1 MFTKTLE
8 EFSDMLFVRGLV
20 LREDESVILVDN
32 YRNIKQISKD
42 GVDEL
47 LECRWGVCKTNGM
60 TSHS

>member
-1 MFTKTLE
+1 
-8 EFSDMLFVRGLV
+8 MLFVRGLV
-20 LREDESVILVDN
+20 LREDENVILVDN

-47 LECRWGVCKTNGM
+47 LECCWDVCKTNGM